1 MGKEMHQQIDPL
13 QQVVSERLDE
23 EEKSVING
31 QEKERIE
38 QFRLDE
44 EESESDRVEEELK
57 ISKSDRERSGHLS
70 QARKSFDPN
79 ESIAGSVLK
88 LPKPN
93 VVAPNMPESKIMKLL
108 VKN

>member
-1 MGKEMHQQIDPL
+1 MHQQIDPL
-13 QQVVSERLDE
+13 QLVVSERLDE

-44 EESESDRVEEELK
+44 EDSESERVEEELK
-57 ISKSDRERSGHLS
+57 ISKPESDRERSGHLS

-108 VKN
+108 AKN